1 MTALTKDRAT
11 LERDGSLVNYAAAA
25 SKKFFAG
32 SLACINASGYL
43 TPGATAT
50 TLKAAGRVEAYADTT
65 GLSAG
70 DVKVLVRRGCFKFAN
85 AGDIVIAD
93 TLGTAYIV
101 DDQTVAGDDGTGT
114 RSVAGKIIE
123 VESDGVWVEII

>member
-11 LERDGSLVNYAAAA
+11 LERDGKLVSYPAATNKKFYVGSLV
-25 SKKFFAG
+25 
-32 SLACINASGYL
+32 CINASGYA

-50 TLKAAGRVEAYADTT
+50 TLKAAGRAEEYLDTT
-65 GLSAG
+65 GISNGVASIL
-70 DVKVLVRRGCFKFAN
+70 VKRGTFKFAN

-114 RSVAGKIIE
+114 RSVAGKI
-123 VESDGVWVEII
+123 VAVDDDGVWVEI